1 MSTYEN
7 MTYEELVKAMLDK
20 VTSDVD
26 KREGSLIFDAVA
38 PCAFFLTKQKFQ
50 LVNFIDLLLPDTALG
65 DIWTGWCLHTELS
78 GKRPHRQS
86 VKWLL
91 PHRWNLAPGG
101 ELMKSCT
108 Q

>member
-38 PCAFFLTKQKFQ
+38 PCAFFLTQ
-50 LVNFIDLLLPDTALG
+50 
-65 DIWTGWCLHTELS
+65 
-78 GKRPHRQS
+78 
-86 VKWLL
+86 
-91 PHRWNLAPGG
+91 
-101 ELMKSCT
+101 
-108 Q
+108 